1 MRKMDASKGLSMK
14 THIKCLGCLMLVLFV
29 VACSGQSAEELLD
42 TARLE
47 ERQNNPAHAIE
58 LYQQIVTRYPDSEPA
73 KIARERLQALQP
85 KP

>member
-1 MRKMDASKGLSMK
+1 MKKLTKGLPW
-14 THIKCLGCLMLVLFV
+14 LMLTWMLCV
-29 VACSGQSAEELLD
+29 VACGGPNAEELLD

-58 LYQQIVTRYPDSEPA
+58 LYQQIVTHYPDSEPA
-73 KIARERLQALQP
+73 KTARERLQALQA